1 MINLKLEKNFFTQ
14 GDIMKKILITLFAL
28 FSINAFAGNA
38 QSIADAFNASS
49 TPAELVKS
57 GWALNDGGKGYKVL
71 QVIVKG
77 SNKAAEL
84 HIDNNG
90 KAAAAFDSAKTTEL
104 NADVDYQMT
113 ATMEDWA
120 SMGTGESGPMYHMTF
135 GGLSFE
141 GPMGEAMNNMG
152 PFASFL
158 INIGKNI

>member
-1 MINLKLEKNFFTQ
+1 
-14 GDIMKKILITLFAL
+14 MKKLLITLFAL

-38 QSIADAFNASS
+38 QNIADAFNASN

-77 SNKAAEL
+77 SNKEAEL

-158 INIGKNI
+158 INIGRNIQD

>member
-1 MINLKLEKNFFTQ
+1 
-14 GDIMKKILITLFAL
+14 MKKLLITLFAFISL
-28 FSINAFAGNA
+28 NAFAGSA
-38 QSIADAFNASS
+38 DKISDAFNNSS

-57 GWALNDGGKGYKVL
+57 GWAGNDGGKGYKVL
-71 QVIVKG
+71 QVIVKS

-84 HIDNNG
+84 HIGNNG
-90 KAAAAFDSAKTTEL
+90 KAIAAFDNAKTAKL
-104 NADVDYQMT
+104 DDNVDYKMT

-120 SMGTGESGPMYHMTF
+120 DMGTGDSGPMYHMTF

-158 INIGKNI
+158 INIGKNIQD

>member
-1 MINLKLEKNFFTQ
+1 VINLKLEKNFFTQ

>member
-1 MINLKLEKNFFTQ
+1 
-14 GDIMKKILITLFAL
+14 MKKLIITLFAL

-38 QSIADAFNASS
+38 QNIADTFNASS

-71 QVIVKG
+71 QVIVKDTG
-77 SNKAAEL
+77 KAAEL
-84 HIDNNG
+84 HIDTNG
-90 KAAAAFDSAKTTEL
+90 KAVAAFDNAKTTKL
-104 NADVDYQMT
+104 NADVDYQMSAT
-113 ATMEDWA
+113 AEDWA
-120 SMGTGESGPMYHMTF
+120 SMGTGESGPMYHMSF

-158 INIGKNI
+158 ITIGKNI